1 MDKGYEKERFES
13 VSIKVTV
20 VKKFRSYSKSISK
33 SLSMTLLLMLEFF
46 EVNGISPNERL
57 GANMTTLESRIKK
70 RINALIAIIKDIEKN
85 QTKPTNA
92 MLQLLFQEDPKE
104 DKEEEEYNFET
115 PTVITENEE
124 LTHYRNAYYTNQ
136 ENFNT
141 LKYDVE
147 NIIKKT
153 KYVKSNFGAGHFRL
167 DISKEEFE
175 QLKQKLIDVHHHNTT
190 ETRR

>member
-1 MDKGYEKERFES
+1 MDTFSTIRFK
-13 VSIKVTV
+13 IKVANRFR
-20 VKKFRSYSKSISK
+20 KFSTQIAKTHTEAMEAI
-33 SLSMTLLLMLEFF
+33 LDFF

-104 DKEEEEYNFET
+104 DEVEEEYNFET
-115 PTVITENEE
+115 PNVITENEE

-136 ENFNT
+136 ENYNA

-167 DISKEEFE
+167 DITKDEFV
-175 QLKQKLIDVHHHNTT
+175 QLKQKLKDVHHHNTT